1 MHSTAVGCFVKLNKP
16 FVVTVLLSALALCS
30 CQHDLPGGTTGGGST
45 ATVSFTMVA
54 DTPPSNLGIIS
65 FLVTPSTITLTS
77 STGAQTTLKING
89 SSGFTF
95 DLARL
100 QSDSAFLGT
109 ATKVPQGSITSIAV
123 TFLSAKLAFFNGTG
137 TALTNPSCPSGNIC
151 VASFAGPFT
160 ATITATQSI
169 SGNTGFGI
177 DVNLANA
184 LTVSGSTLMLNLSN
198 SGTSPVVSDFALP
211 RGGASSNLSSGQ
223 LDLIEDYTG
232 IVTLTNTSV
241 TITPASVV
249 NRAAITASSSSTT
262 IYDEDPTQTLCPI
275 GTTTLSGCVGPNS
288 SATMDAILNSDGTFT
303 VQEIEP
309 IQTTVQDTVEGV
321 VVSVPSATQFVM
333 VVTDIIPAATSS
345 KIGNLNVGDELT
357 VNLPTAGGT
366 VLQADTKGLAVG
378 AALTNFTG
386 ASGTSGIRMGQEASI
401 YVSSFTAASGT
412 TPAISNNTGT
422 VTLRWSRLTASPTGV
437 LSSTLINLTGL
448 PGYFGVSSASVF
460 SVQIFP
466 GTQGQGTR
474 GVTNLDGITST
485 ANLNAN
491 NPAAVRALYV
501 EDAGNTL
508 NPAFFAAKV
517 RQH

>member
-1 MHSTAVGCFVKLNKP
+1 
-16 FVVTVLLSALALCS
+16 
-30 CQHDLPGGTTGGGST
+30 
-45 ATVSFTMVA
+45 MVA
-54 DTPPSNLGIIS
+54 DTPPSTLGIIS

-77 STGAQTTLKING
+77 STGTQTTLKING
-89 SSGFTF
+89 SSGYTF

-109 ATKVPQGSITSIAV
+109 AMKVPQGSITSIAV

-160 ATITATQSI
+160 ATITTTQSI
-169 SGNTGFGI
+169 SGNSGFGI
-177 DVNLANA
+177 DVKLANA
-184 LTVSGSTLMLNLSN
+184 LTVSGSTLTLNLSN

-211 RGGASSNLSSGQ
+211 RTGSNLSSGQ

-232 IVTLTNTSV
+232 IVTLANTSV
-241 TITPASVV
+241 TITPTPVV
-249 NRAAITASSSSTT
+249 NRAAITASSNTNT
-262 IYDEDPTQTLCPI
+262 VYDTDPTQTLCPS
-275 GTTTLSGCVGPNS
+275 GTSTLAGCVSPNG

-321 VVSVPSATQFVM
+321 VISVPSATQFVM
-333 VVTDIIPAATSS
+333 VVTDIIPAAASS
-345 KIGNLNVGDELT
+345 KIGSLNLGDELT

-366 VLQADTKGLAVG
+366 VFQADTKGLAVG

-422 VTLRWSRLTASPTGV
+422 VTLRWSRLTASPTGA
-437 LSSTLINLTGL
+437 LSSTLINLTNL
-448 PGYFGVSSASVF
+448 PGYFGVTSASVF

-491 NPAAVRALYV
+491 NPAAVRALYM

-517 RQH
+517 RQQ